1 MKRNEH
7 QLNHHRHECSIFV
20 QKIFRRILS
29 ASFIILSMSRYRLIR
44 LNIESFDSNV
54 IFSAKKIWMK
64 NSWLHANRKHECCK
78 QSKTFKKKNNCC
90 EIENRCGFKT
100 ETSFH
105 FCCFIVSSST
115 MATTDT
121 KVSTQDFIQAFNKQR
136 TTLAGFAKCANKKE
150 LDVVRDGFYLGL
162 AKDLCPDAY
171 KAVLLLI
178 LRKKFGKKKD
188 DDDDDNDNKAKDEVI
203 VEEGDQGMLSMS
215 FEEMVLAARA
225 CDEPSSSESDKSKEK
240 ESDTQK
246 QDSEDTNTSPT
257 TYWKD
262 LVDTVLDIG
271 QSVGSDLES
280 IWKTLEDGRLSWLG
294 AANAA
299 HPIKLILKKA
309 LEDDNALE
317 SAGDVSDAMMVWIY
331 SICLALSEGGK
342 ESAEEIEETTTTQ
355 TAMGIA
361 VVQWA
366 TAVNMTDKHN
376 PLNGYQAELWDPR
389 KDEWRALDLGAQQAA
404 ESGGANLLEAW
415 KA

>member
-1 MKRNEH
+1 M
-7 QLNHHRHECSIFV
+7 QT
-20 QKIFRRILS
+20 ILTTVV
-29 ASFIILSMSRYRLIR
+29 ASTLSFYRFFI
-44 LNIESFDSNV
+44 
-54 IFSAKKIWMK
+54 
-64 NSWLHANRKHECCK
+64 H
-78 QSKTFKKKNNCC
+78 
-90 EIENRCGFKT
+90 
-100 ETSFH
+100 
-105 FCCFIVSSST
+105 T

-136 TTLAGFAKCANKKE
+136 TTLAGFARCSNKKE
-150 LDVVRDGFYLGL
+150 LDIVRDGFYLGL

-171 KAVLLLI
+171 KAVLVLI
-178 LRKKFGKKKD
+178 LKKKFGSKKD
-188 DDDDDNDNKAKDEVI
+188 NDDDNKTKDEVI
-203 VEEGDQGMLSMS
+203 VEEGDQGMLCMS

-225 CDEPSSSESDKSKEK
+225 CDEPFSSESDESKEK
-240 ESDTQK
+240 KTE
-246 QDSEDTNTSPT
+246 SEDTNTLAT

-262 LVDTVLDIG
+262 LVDMVLNIG

-280 IWKTLEDGRLSWLG
+280 IWKTLEDGRLSWLR
-294 AANAA
+294 AASAA

-309 LEDDNALE
+309 LEDDNALD

-355 TAMGIA
+355 TAMGID
-361 VVQWA
+361 VDQWA

-376 PLNGYQAELWDPR
+376 PLKGYQAELWDSR